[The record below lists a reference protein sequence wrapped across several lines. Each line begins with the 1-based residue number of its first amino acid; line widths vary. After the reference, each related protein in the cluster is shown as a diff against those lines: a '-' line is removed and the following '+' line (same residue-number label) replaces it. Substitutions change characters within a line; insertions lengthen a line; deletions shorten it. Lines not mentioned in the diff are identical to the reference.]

1 MINLYVGGQ
10 AQGKLR
16 TVLCKYN
23 LEGFDKIG
31 NEKNN
36 DNELKN
42 SCKKYIV
49 IDFRNVDNLYREL
62 IKEDI
67 IRKKILDTKNRNIK
81 DNYSKDN
88 FSKDNSFKD
97 DYIRDR
103 YSKDNSFRDD
113 YIRNRYSKDIFTND
127 YYMNELINRF
137 FLKFEIDDNT
147 LIIFNKINLLVDFV
161 VNNKDCIEILNK
173 YYESCFLNKNNSYN
187 FDTFIVDIFISFLK
201 EINKRN
207 EVIVISDEIGNG
219 VVPIK
224 ENEREYRELNGKL
237 LQGIASEASNFG
249 RIFCGVE
256 QVIKSE
262 KDFSKGLERDSAEN
276 LVKDSEKE
284 SIKNFY
290 NKTILQNAEI
300 KISMVLIRHGKTK
313 GNLEGRY
320 IGCTDEVL
328 IKEGIDEILSL
339 VEKKEYPT
347 CDFVFSSPM
356 KRCRQTAKI
365 IYDNKEILINRNL
378 KEMNFGKFEM
388 KNYKELNGN
397 EYYQKWI
404 DSNGTIPFPEGEGKE
419 DFIRRVGNG
428 FNSIVQ
434 FIYSCKNNFELE
446 NENSGV
452 DFSIVSHGGTIMA
465 IMNILMGVGYYE
477 YRVKNAHGYIVS
489 FIYDGNNIK
498 DISIEREI

>member
-67 IRKKILDTKNRNIK
+67 IRKKIFDTKNRNIK

-88 FSKDNSFKD
+88 YSKDNSFKD
-97 DYIRDR
+97 DYIRD
-103 YSKDNSFRDD
+103 
-113 YIRNRYSKDIFTND
+113 RYSKDIFTND

-219 VVPIK
+219 VVPIRKMK
-224 ENEREYRELNGKL
+224 EN
-237 LQGIASEASNFG
+237 I
-249 RIFCGVE
+249 
-256 QVIKSE
+256 
-262 KDFSKGLERDSAEN
+262 EN
-276 LVKDSEKE
+276 
-284 SIKNFY
+284 
-290 NKTILQNAEI
+290 
-300 KISMVLIRHGKTK
+300 
-313 GNLEGRY
+313 
-320 IGCTDEVL
+320 
-328 IKEGIDEILSL
+328 
-339 VEKKEYPT
+339 
-347 CDFVFSSPM
+347 
-356 KRCRQTAKI
+356 
-365 IYDNKEILINRNL
+365 
-378 KEMNFGKFEM
+378 
-388 KNYKELNGN
+388 
-397 EYYQKWI
+397 
-404 DSNGTIPFPEGEGKE
+404 
-419 DFIRRVGNG
+419 
-428 FNSIVQ
+428 
-434 FIYSCKNNFELE
+434 
-446 NENSGV
+446 
-452 DFSIVSHGGTIMA
+452 
-465 IMNILMGVGYYE
+465 
-477 YRVKNAHGYIVS
+477 
-489 FIYDGNNIK
+489 
-498 DISIEREI
+498 